1 MGFDKKCCWVGL
13 DKNGVKT
20 PVCFSE
26 PSAYCCGSHF
36 PYESKLSTESP
47 PHISSGAHATQKN
60 KLAINRDKPLGLA
73 NVTTTRKIDTAKNRK
88 PLGANCPLGD
98 KCVKSISTTFSNVSI
113 LYCLRHVPNVFSVY
127 CPIVGKCCFAAPIYL
142 FNGGCREFSL
152 VKPTLN
158 K

>member
-1 MGFDKKCCWVGL
+1 MKTYYWVSLDKNSRWVGF

-60 KLAINRDKPLGLA
+60 KLAINRDKPLGHTNCALRTHRIKTVGA
-73 NVTTTRKIDTAKNRK
+73 CKGALRIHMVVNR
-88 PLGANCPLGD
+88 
-98 KCVKSISTTFSNVSI
+98 VKTV
-113 LYCLRHVPNVFSVY
+113 
-127 CPIVGKCCFAAPIYL
+127 
-142 FNGGCREFSL
+142 
-152 VKPTLN
+152 
-158 K
+158 

>member
-1 MGFDKKCCWVGL
+1 MWIE

-60 KLAINRDKPLGLA
+60 KLAINRDKPLEHTSCALRTHRIKTVGACKLRIE
-73 NVTTTRKIDTAKNRK
+73 NTYGRKQDKALSDILSPHIPYKNLEYEQK
-88 PLGANCPLGD
+88 E
-98 KCVKSISTTFSNVSI
+98 KI
-113 LYCLRHVPNVFSVY
+113 
-127 CPIVGKCCFAAPIYL
+127 
-142 FNGGCREFSL
+142 
-152 VKPTLN
+152 
-158 K
+158 

>member
-1 MGFDKKCCWVGL
+1 MGLNTCWRVIQEGLRYKPATGGFDKNSSWVGL

-36 PYESKLSTESP
+36 PYESELSTESP

-73 NVTTTRKIDTAKNRK
+73 NCDNHKEDRYSEKKKTVGCK
-88 PLGANCPLGD
+88 L
-98 KCVKSISTTFSNVSI
+98 SI
-113 LYCLRHVPNVFSVY
+113 
-127 CPIVGKCCFAAPIYL
+127 GK
-142 FNGGCREFSL
+142 
-152 VKPTLN
+152 
-158 K
+158 

>member
-1 MGFDKKCCWVGL
+1 MGF

-36 PYESKLSTESP
+36 PYESELSTESP

-73 NVTTTRKIDTAKNRK
+73 KCANNRFFMVY
-88 PLGANCPLGD
+88 
-98 KCVKSISTTFSNVSI
+98 VKS
-113 LYCLRHVPNVFSVY
+113 H
-127 CPIVGKCCFAAPIYL
+127 
-142 FNGGCREFSL
+142 
-152 VKPTLN
+152 
-158 K
+158 

>member
-1 MGFDKKCCWVGL
+1 MGF

-26 PSAYCCGSHF
+26 PSTYCCGSHF

-73 NVTTTRKIDTAKNRK
+73 NCALRIHTVVNRIK
-88 PLGANCPLGD
+88 PFQ
-98 KCVKSISTTFSNVSI
+98 IF
-113 LYCLRHVPNVFSVY
+113 YY
-127 CPIVGKCCFAAPIYL
+127 PIFHIN
-142 FNGGCREFSL
+142 F
-152 VKPTLN
+152 
-158 K
+158 